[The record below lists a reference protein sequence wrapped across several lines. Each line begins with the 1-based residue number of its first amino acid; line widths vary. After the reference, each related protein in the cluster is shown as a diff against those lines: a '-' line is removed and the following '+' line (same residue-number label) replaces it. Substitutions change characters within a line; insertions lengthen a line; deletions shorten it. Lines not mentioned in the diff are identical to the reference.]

1 MDKNLNFAEQVLET
15 LMHWLSLHPCP
26 NNDFLFQILKEKVQ
40 SEDSGGRVSDLI
52 DDEDVLM
59 EDDFYTTN
67 SGRQVRRRRSVP
79 DQKTSGLIT
88 DSCYVK
94 L

>member
-1 MDKNLNFAEQVLET
+1 M
-15 LMHWLSLHPCP
+15 
-26 NNDFLFQILKEKVQ
+26 KEKVQ

-59 EDDFYTTN
+59 EDDFYTNN

-88 DSCYVK
+88 SQIPVNFSFRTVK
-94 L
+94 FRPK

>member
-1 MDKNLNFAEQVLET
+1 M
-15 LMHWLSLHPCP
+15 
-26 NNDFLFQILKEKVQ
+26 KEKAHNEA
-40 SEDSGGRVSDLI
+40 SRGRVSDLI

-59 EDDFYTTN
+59 EDDFYTTH
-67 SGRQVRRRRSVP
+67 SGRQVRRRRSVL

-88 DSCYVK
+88 ITSQISVK

>member
-1 MDKNLNFAEQVLET
+1 M
-15 LMHWLSLHPCP
+15 
-26 NNDFLFQILKEKVQ
+26 KEKVH
-40 SEDSGGRVSDLI
+40 SEDSGERLSDLI

-67 SGRQVRRRRSVP
+67 SGRQVRRRRSFP

-88 DSCYVK
+88 ITSQIPVK

>member
-1 MDKNLNFAEQVLET
+1 M
-15 LMHWLSLHPCP
+15 
-26 NNDFLFQILKEKVQ
+26 KEKVH

-67 SGRQVRRRRSVP
+67 SGRQVRRRRSVL

-88 DSCYVK
+88 SQIPVK
-94 L
+94 LLFPNC

>member
-1 MDKNLNFAEQVLET
+1 M
-15 LMHWLSLHPCP
+15 
-26 NNDFLFQILKEKVQ
+26 KEKVH
-40 SEDSGGRVSDLI
+40 SEDTGGHVSDLI

-67 SGRQVRRRRSVP
+67 SGRQVRRRRSFP

-88 DSCYVK
+88 ITS
-94 L
+94 